1 MRNILGKKVITDLP
15 IPLAGHN
22 LPGLVSN
29 IASNAAN
36 KFERKIGR
44 EEAVSSVFTLFVSNE
59 DMTDI
64 IKIMKSFGDSGV
76 LIDRV
81 AETVKHEIKKQEGR
95 FIGALLARLVASIVK
110 PVIS

>member
-1 MRNILGKKVITDLP
+1 MLGKKIIADLP

-44 EEAVSSVFTLFVSNE
+44 EGAVSSVLTLFVLND
-59 DMTDI
+59 DMND
-64 IKIMKSFGDSGV
+64 IKIMKSFEDLGV

-95 FIGALLARLVASIVK
+95 FLGALLAPLVASIVK